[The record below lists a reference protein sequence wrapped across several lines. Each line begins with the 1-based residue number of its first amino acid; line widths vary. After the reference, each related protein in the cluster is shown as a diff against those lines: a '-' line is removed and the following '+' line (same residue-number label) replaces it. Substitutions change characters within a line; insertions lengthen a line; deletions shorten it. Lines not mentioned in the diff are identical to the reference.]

1 MSGRDDARTSAS
13 GECRERENVNPNAS
27 FTVYTRD
34 STDTDTAAEHRSAP
48 RRAAAAPGPVRSA
61 PAGATDI
68 THATILNDT
77 ATDTARAKAPTDP
90 AVSDGAPASGH
101 GLPASPET
109 AATLAARRATR
120 RRRFAWFFGV
130 LAIVALGAALYWFI
144 VGRFSEET
152 DDAYV
157 AGNVVQIAAQI
168 QGTVTD
174 VLVADTQQVKAG
186 QALVRLDDA
195 EAAAAFAQ
203 AQAQL
208 AQAVRQVANTRLS
221 MQTYEQTVKA
231 READLKLAQQ
241 AYRARAGAS
250 VEVVAPEELAR
261 AKSSLANAQ
270 AALAGAQ
277 AQREAARALG
287 SERPVGQ
294 NPAVQQAAAQF
305 KLAYRNL
312 KRTTIVSPVDGT
324 VGQRS
329 VQIGQQVGPGV
340 PLMSVV
346 QLRQVWVEANFK
358 EGQLRHMR
366 VGQPVRLESDLYG
379 ARVTYHGRVEG
390 FSAGTGSAFS
400 MLPSQNAAGN
410 WIKEGQLRHMRV
422 GQPVRLESDLYG
434 ARVTYHG
441 RVEGFSAGT
450 GSAFSMLPSQNA
462 AGNWI
467 KVVQR
472 LPVVISLE
480 PSELAAHPLRVGL
493 SMRATVQTKARG
505 GHLLDGD
512 APLPAQR
519 TRVHEMHAGEAEAAA
534 EAVIRANDGGQ

>member
-1 MSGRDDARTSAS
+1 M
-13 GECRERENVNPNAS
+13 
-27 FTVYTRD
+27 
-34 STDTDTAAEHRSAP
+34 
-48 RRAAAAPGPVRSA
+48 
-61 PAGATDI
+61 
-68 THATILNDT
+68 NDT
-77 ATDTARAKAPTDP
+77 ATDPARAKAPTDP

-379 ARVTYHGRVEG
+379 ARVTYHG
-390 FSAGTGSAFS
+390 
-400 MLPSQNAAGN
+400 
-410 WIKEGQLRHMRV
+410 
-422 GQPVRLESDLYG
+422 
-434 ARVTYHG
+434 
-441 RVEGFSAGT
+441 
-450 GSAFSMLPSQNA
+450 
-462 AGNWI
+462 
-467 KVVQR
+467 
-472 LPVVISLE
+472 
-480 PSELAAHPLRVGL
+480 
-493 SMRATVQTKARG
+493 
-505 GHLLDGD
+505 
-512 APLPAQR
+512 
-519 TRVHEMHAGEAEAAA
+519 
-534 EAVIRANDGGQ
+534 

>member
-130 LAIVALGAALYWFI
+130 LAIVA
-144 VGRFSEET
+144 
-152 DDAYV
+152 
-157 AGNVVQIAAQI
+157 
-168 QGTVTD
+168 
-174 VLVADTQQVKAG
+174 LVADTQQVKAG

-410 WIKEGQLRHMRV
+410 WIK
-422 GQPVRLESDLYG
+422 
-434 ARVTYHG
+434 
-441 RVEGFSAGT
+441 
-450 GSAFSMLPSQNA
+450 
-462 AGNWI
+462 
-467 KVVQR
+467 VVQR

>member
-34 STDTDTAAEHRSAP
+34 STDTAAEHRSAP

-130 LAIVALGAALYWFI
+130 LAIVA
-144 VGRFSEET
+144 
-152 DDAYV
+152 
-157 AGNVVQIAAQI
+157 
-168 QGTVTD
+168 
-174 VLVADTQQVKAG
+174 LVADTQQVKAG

-410 WIKEGQLRHMRV
+410 WIK
-422 GQPVRLESDLYG
+422 
-434 ARVTYHG
+434 
-441 RVEGFSAGT
+441 
-450 GSAFSMLPSQNA
+450 
-462 AGNWI
+462 
-467 KVVQR
+467 VVQR

>member
-27 FTVYTRD
+27 FTVYMRD
-34 STDTDTAAEHRSAP
+34 STETETETETETDTETEHRSAP

-329 VQIGQQVGPGV
+329 VQIGQQVG
-340 PLMSVV
+340 
-346 QLRQVWVEANFK
+346 
-358 EGQLRHMR
+358 
-366 VGQPVRLESDLYG
+366 
-379 ARVTYHGRVEG
+379 
-390 FSAGTGSAFS
+390 
-400 MLPSQNAAGN
+400 
-410 WIKEGQLRHMRV
+410 
-422 GQPVRLESDLYG
+422 
-434 ARVTYHG
+434 
-441 RVEGFSAGT
+441 
-450 GSAFSMLPSQNA
+450 
-462 AGNWI
+462 
-467 KVVQR
+467 
-472 LPVVISLE
+472 
-480 PSELAAHPLRVGL
+480 
-493 SMRATVQTKARG
+493 RG
-505 GHLLDGD
+505 C
-512 APLPAQR
+512 R
-519 TRVHEMHAGEAEAAA
+519 
-534 EAVIRANDGGQ
+534 

>member
-34 STDTDTAAEHRSAP
+34 STETEHRSVP

-241 AYRARAGAS
+241 AYRARA
-250 VEVVAPEELAR
+250 
-261 AKSSLANAQ
+261 KSSLANAQ

-410 WIKEGQLRHMRV
+410 WIK
-422 GQPVRLESDLYG
+422 
-434 ARVTYHG
+434 
-441 RVEGFSAGT
+441 
-450 GSAFSMLPSQNA
+450 
-462 AGNWI
+462 
-467 KVVQR
+467 VVQR

-519 TRVHEMHAGEAEAAA
+519 TRVHEMHAGEAEASCRRGA
-534 EAVIRANDGGQ
+534 G

>member
-1 MSGRDDARTSAS
+1 MIDRAGEWPRACDQADDPVDERAGRGKRAAHTTPSNPNPSNATSIVHPRESTDTVTEHASAS
-13 GECRERENVNPNAS
+13 GK
-27 FTVYTRD
+27 
-34 STDTDTAAEHRSAP
+34 TAVAP
-48 RRAAAAPGPVRSA
+48 EPTWP
-61 PAGATDI
+61 PHHGATDT
-68 THATILNDT
+68 THAKTLNDT
-77 ATDTARAKAPTDP
+77 ATDTLRAKAQNDTASADGSP
-90 AVSDGAPASGH
+90 ARHPAADGPSARPEDAAS
-101 GLPASPET
+101 
-109 AATLAARRATR
+109 LAARRATR
-120 RRRFAWFFGV
+120 RRRFTVLFGL
-130 LAIVALGAALYWFI
+130 LAIVALAAGLYWFL
-144 VGRFSEET
+144 VGRYSEET

-157 AGNVVQIAAQI
+157 AGNIVQIAAQI

-174 VLVADTQQVKAG
+174 IRVTDTQQVKAG
-186 QALVRLDDA
+186 QVLAKLDDA
-195 EAAAAFAQ
+195 DASATFEQ

-208 AQAVRQVANTRLS
+208 AQAVRQVANTRIS
-221 MQTYEQTVKA
+221 MGMYEETVKA

-261 AKSSLANAQ
+261 AQSNLANAQ
-270 AALAGAQ
+270 AALASAR
-277 AQREAARALG
+277 AQRDAARALG
-287 SERPVGQ
+287 SERPVEQ
-294 NPAVQQAAAQF
+294 NPSVQQAAAQY

-358 EGQLRHMR
+358 EGQIRHMR

-379 ARVTYHGRVEG
+379 
-390 FSAGTGSAFS
+390 S
-400 MLPSQNAAGN
+400 
-410 WIKEGQLRHMRV
+410 
-422 GQPVRLESDLYG
+422 
-434 ARVTYHG
+434 RVTYHG

-472 LPVVISLE
+472 VPVVISLE
-480 PSELAAHPLRVGL
+480 ASELTAHPLRVGL
-493 SMRATVQTKARG
+493 SMRATVETKARG
-505 GHLLDGD
+505 GHLLDGE
-512 APLPAQR
+512 APLPGLR
-519 TRVHEMHAGEAEAAA
+519 TRVHDGDAEEADAAA
-534 EAVIRANDGGQ
+534 DAVIRANDGGK

>member
-34 STDTDTAAEHRSAP
+34 STETETAAEHRSAP

-77 ATDTARAKAPTDP
+77 ATDTAHAKAPTDP

-157 AGNVVQIAAQI
+157 AGNV
-168 QGTVTD
+168 
-174 VLVADTQQVKAG
+174 
-186 QALVRLDDA
+186 
-195 EAAAAFAQ
+195 AQ

-410 WIKEGQLRHMRV
+410 WIK
-422 GQPVRLESDLYG
+422 
-434 ARVTYHG
+434 
-441 RVEGFSAGT
+441 
-450 GSAFSMLPSQNA
+450 
-462 AGNWI
+462 
-467 KVVQR
+467 VVQR

>member
-1 MSGRDDARTSAS
+1 M
-13 GECRERENVNPNAS
+13 
-27 FTVYTRD
+27 
-34 STDTDTAAEHRSAP
+34 
-48 RRAAAAPGPVRSA
+48 
-61 PAGATDI
+61 
-68 THATILNDT
+68 
-77 ATDTARAKAPTDP
+77 
-90 AVSDGAPASGH
+90 
-101 GLPASPET
+101 PASPET

-379 ARVTYHGRVEG
+379 ARVTYHGELDQGGAAPAGGDLAGAVGAGGAPVAGGAVDARDGADEG
-390 FSAGTGSAFS
+390 ARRASAGRRRA
-400 MLPSQNAAGN
+400 AAGAA
-410 WIKEGQLRHMRV
+410 HA
-422 GQPVRLESDLYG
+422 G
-434 ARVTYHG
+434 ARNARGRGGGGGRGGDPRERRWAVTG
-441 RVEGFSAGT
+441 RGDRGGA
-450 GSAFSMLPSQNA
+450 
-462 AGNWI
+462 
-467 KVVQR
+467 
-472 LPVVISLE
+472 
-480 PSELAAHPLRVGL
+480 VGL
-493 SMRATVQTKARG
+493 GRAQASIESG
-505 GHLLDGD
+505 GALDRS
-512 APLPAQR
+512 A
-519 TRVHEMHAGEAEAAA
+519 
-534 EAVIRANDGGQ
+534 

>member
-186 QALVRLDDA
+186 QA
-195 EAAAAFAQ
+195 
-203 AQAQL
+203 
-208 AQAVRQVANTRLS
+208 
-221 MQTYEQTVKA
+221 
-231 READLKLAQQ
+231 QQ

-410 WIKEGQLRHMRV
+410 WIK
-422 GQPVRLESDLYG
+422 
-434 ARVTYHG
+434 
-441 RVEGFSAGT
+441 
-450 GSAFSMLPSQNA
+450 
-462 AGNWI
+462 
-467 KVVQR
+467 VVQR

>member
-1 MSGRDDARTSAS
+1 M
-13 GECRERENVNPNAS
+13 
-27 FTVYTRD
+27 
-34 STDTDTAAEHRSAP
+34 
-48 RRAAAAPGPVRSA
+48 
-61 PAGATDI
+61 
-68 THATILNDT
+68 NDT

-400 MLPSQNAAGN
+400 
-410 WIKEGQLRHMRV
+410 
-422 GQPVRLESDLYG
+422 
-434 ARVTYHG
+434 
-441 RVEGFSAGT
+441 
-450 GSAFSMLPSQNA
+450 
-462 AGNWI
+462 
-467 KVVQR
+467 
-472 LPVVISLE
+472 LE

>member
-1 MSGRDDARTSAS
+1 M
-13 GECRERENVNPNAS
+13 N
-27 FTVYTRD
+27 TRD
-34 STDTDTAAEHRSAP
+34 STDTATEHRSP
-48 RRAAAAPGPVRSA
+48 PERSA
-61 PAGATDI
+61 MPPGHARPTHDSATDI
-68 THATILNDT
+68 THAKTLNDT
-77 ATDTARAKAPTDP
+77 ATHTRRAKAPNDTTT
-90 AVSDGAPASGH
+90 ADGAHATPASEH
-101 GLPASPET
+101 AHPDAAAS
-109 AATLAARRATR
+109 LAARRATR
-120 RRRFAWFFGV
+120 RRRFTLFFGL
-130 LAIVALGAALYWFI
+130 LAIVALAAALYWFL

-174 VLVADTQQVKAG
+174 ILVTDTQRVKAG
-186 QALVRLDDA
+186 QVLVKLDDA
-195 EAAAAFAQ
+195 DASAAYAQ
-203 AQAQL
+203 ARAQL

-221 MQTYEQTVKA
+221 MGMYEETVKA
-231 READLKLAQQ
+231 READLRLAQQ
-241 AYRARAGAS
+241 AYRARVGAS

-277 AQREAARALG
+277 AQLDAARALG
-287 SERPVGQ
+287 SERPAGQ
-294 NPAVQQAAAQF
+294 NPAVQQAGAQF

-358 EGQLRHMR
+358 EGQIRHMR
-366 VGQPVRLESDLYG
+366 VGQPVQLESDLYG
-379 ARVTYHGRVEG
+379 ARVTYRGRVEG

-400 MLPSQNAAGN
+400 MLP
-410 WIKEGQLRHMRV
+410 
-422 GQPVRLESDLYG
+422 P
-434 ARVTYHG
+434 
-441 RVEGFSAGT
+441 
-450 GSAFSMLPSQNA
+450 QNA

-472 LPVVISLE
+472 VPVVISLE

-493 SMRATVQTKARG
+493 SMKATVRTKERG
-505 GHLLDGD
+505 GHLLDGE
-512 APLPAQR
+512 APLPGLR
-519 TRVHEMHAGEAEAAA
+519 TQVHDGYAGEADAAA
-534 EAVIRANDGGQ
+534 EAVIRENDGGR

>member
-261 AKSSLANAQ
+261 AKS
-270 AALAGAQ
+270 
-277 AQREAARALG
+277 
-287 SERPVGQ
+287 
-294 NPAVQQAAAQF
+294 
-305 KLAYRNL
+305 
-312 KRTTIVSPVDGT
+312 
-324 VGQRS
+324 
-329 VQIGQQVGPGV
+329 
-340 PLMSVV
+340 
-346 QLRQVWVEANFK
+346 NF
-358 EGQLRHMR
+358 
-366 VGQPVRLESDLYG
+366 
-379 ARVTYHGRVEG
+379 
-390 FSAGTGSAFS
+390 
-400 MLPSQNAAGN
+400 
-410 WIKEGQLRHMRV
+410 KEGQLRHMRV

>member
-34 STDTDTAAEHRSAP
+34 STETEHRSVP

-277 AQREAARALG
+277 AQREAARAT
-287 SERPVGQ
+287 GQ
-294 NPAVQQAAAQF
+294 RAAGRAEPGGAAGGRAVQAGVPEPEAHDDRVAGGRDGRAA
-305 KLAYRNL
+305 
-312 KRTTIVSPVDGT
+312 
-324 VGQRS
+324 VGADRAA
-329 VQIGQQVGPGV
+329 GGPGV

-346 QLRQVWVEANFK
+346 QLRQVWVEANF
-358 EGQLRHMR
+358 
-366 VGQPVRLESDLYG
+366 
-379 ARVTYHGRVEG
+379 
-390 FSAGTGSAFS
+390 
-400 MLPSQNAAGN
+400 
-410 WIKEGQLRHMRV
+410 KEGQLRHMRV

>member
-208 AQAVRQVANTRLS
+208 AQ
-221 MQTYEQTVKA
+221 E
-231 READLKLAQQ
+231 

-410 WIKEGQLRHMRV
+410 WIK
-422 GQPVRLESDLYG
+422 
-434 ARVTYHG
+434 
-441 RVEGFSAGT
+441 
-450 GSAFSMLPSQNA
+450 
-462 AGNWI
+462 
-467 KVVQR
+467 VVQR

>member
-1 MSGRDDARTSAS
+1 M
-13 GECRERENVNPNAS
+13 
-27 FTVYTRD
+27 
-34 STDTDTAAEHRSAP
+34 
-48 RRAAAAPGPVRSA
+48 
-61 PAGATDI
+61 
-68 THATILNDT
+68 
-77 ATDTARAKAPTDP
+77 
-90 AVSDGAPASGH
+90 
-101 GLPASPET
+101 PASPET

-208 AQAVRQVANTRLS
+208 AQAVRQVAKHAAVDADVRADG
-221 MQTYEQTVKA
+221 EGA
-231 READLKLAQQ
+231 RGGPEA
-241 AYRARAGAS
+241 RAAGVSGAAGAS

-410 WIKEGQLRHMRV
+410 WIK
-422 GQPVRLESDLYG
+422 
-434 ARVTYHG
+434 
-441 RVEGFSAGT
+441 
-450 GSAFSMLPSQNA
+450 
-462 AGNWI
+462 
-467 KVVQR
+467 VVQR

-480 PSELAAHPLRVGL
+480 PSELAAYPLRVGL

>member
-1 MSGRDDARTSAS
+1 M
-13 GECRERENVNPNAS
+13 
-27 FTVYTRD
+27 
-34 STDTDTAAEHRSAP
+34 
-48 RRAAAAPGPVRSA
+48 
-61 PAGATDI
+61 
-68 THATILNDT
+68 NDT

-241 AYRARAGAS
+241 AYRARA
-250 VEVVAPEELAR
+250 
-261 AKSSLANAQ
+261 KSSLANAQ

-410 WIKEGQLRHMRV
+410 WIK
-422 GQPVRLESDLYG
+422 
-434 ARVTYHG
+434 
-441 RVEGFSAGT
+441 
-450 GSAFSMLPSQNA
+450 
-462 AGNWI
+462 
-467 KVVQR
+467 VVQR

-519 TRVHEMHAGEAEAAA
+519 TRVHEMHAGEAEASCRRGA
-534 EAVIRANDGGQ
+534 G

>member
-1 MSGRDDARTSAS
+1 MSGTHACGPKPPTPEDTDT
-13 GECRERENVNPNAS
+13 NAT
-27 FTVYTRD
+27 FTVYTSD
-34 STDTDTAAEHRSAP
+34 STDTAPEHRSP
-48 RRAAAAPGPVRSA
+48 SGRSA
-61 PAGATDI
+61 TACGPARPLPAGATDI
-68 THATILNDT
+68 THAKTLNDT
-77 ATDTARAKAPTDP
+77 ATDTPRAKAPTDP
-90 AVSDGAPASGH
+90 AALDGAHAQPVPAHERG
-101 GLPASPET
+101 SPPPPEA

-120 RRRFAWFFGV
+120 RRRFALFFGL
-130 LAIVALGAALYWFI
+130 LALAALTAGLYWF
-144 VGRFSEET
+144 VAGRFSEET

-186 QALVRLDDA
+186 QALVKLDDA
-195 EAAAAFAQ
+195 DASAAFAQ
-203 AQAQL
+203 ARAQL

-221 MQTYEQTVKA
+221 MGMYEETVKA

-241 AYRARAGAS
+241 AY
-250 VEVVAPEELAR
+250 PEELAR
-261 AKSSLANAQ
+261 RKSSLANAQ

-277 AQREAARALG
+277 AQLEAARALG
-287 SERPVGQ
+287 SERPVEQ

-312 KRTTIVSPVDGT
+312 RRTTIVSPVDGT

-358 EGQLRHMR
+358 EGQIRHMR

-390 FSAGTGSAFS
+390 
-400 MLPSQNAAGN
+400 
-410 WIKEGQLRHMRV
+410 V
-422 GQPVRLESDLYG
+422 
-434 ARVTYHG
+434 
-441 RVEGFSAGT
+441 SAGT

-493 SMRATVQTKARG
+493 SMRATVETKVRG
-505 GHLLDGD
+505 GRLLDGD
-512 APLPAQR
+512 APLPGLR
-519 TRVHEMHAGEAEAAA
+519 TRVHEAQAGEAEAAA
-534 EAVIRANDGGQ
+534 SAVIRENDGRR

>member
-186 QALVRLDDA
+186 QAL
-195 EAAAAFAQ
+195 
-203 AQAQL
+203 
-208 AQAVRQVANTRLS
+208 
-221 MQTYEQTVKA
+221 
-231 READLKLAQQ
+231 
-241 AYRARAGAS
+241 
-250 VEVVAPEELAR
+250 AR

-410 WIKEGQLRHMRV
+410 WIK
-422 GQPVRLESDLYG
+422 
-434 ARVTYHG
+434 
-441 RVEGFSAGT
+441 
-450 GSAFSMLPSQNA
+450 
-462 AGNWI
+462 
-467 KVVQR
+467 VVQR

>member
-1 MSGRDDARTSAS
+1 M
-13 GECRERENVNPNAS
+13 
-27 FTVYTRD
+27 YTRD
-34 STDTDTAAEHRSAP
+34 STDTETAAEHRSVP

-68 THATILNDT
+68 TLATILNDT
-77 ATDTARAKAPTDP
+77 ATDTAHAKAPTDP
-90 AVSDGAPASGH
+90 AVSDSAPASGH

-241 AYRARAGAS
+241 AYRARAG
-250 VEVVAPEELAR
+250 R
-261 AKSSLANAQ
+261 
-270 AALAGAQ
+270 
-277 AQREAARALG
+277 RWRWW
-287 SERPVGQ
+287 R
-294 NPAVQQAAAQF
+294 
-305 KLAYRNL
+305 R
-312 KRTTIVSPVDGT
+312 
-324 VGQRS
+324 RS
-329 VQIGQQVGPGV
+329 W
-340 PLMSVV
+340 
-346 QLRQVWVEANFK
+346 R
-358 EGQLRHMR
+358 
-366 VGQPVRLESDLYG
+366 
-379 ARVTYHGRVEG
+379 GR
-390 FSAGTGSAFS
+390 SRR
-400 MLPSQNAAGN
+400 
-410 WIKEGQLRHMRV
+410 W
-422 GQPVRLESDLYG
+422 
-434 ARVTYHG
+434 
-441 RVEGFSAGT
+441 
-450 GSAFSMLPSQNA
+450 
-462 AGNWI
+462 
-467 KVVQR
+467 
-472 LPVVISLE
+472 
-480 PSELAAHPLRVGL
+480 
-493 SMRATVQTKARG
+493 
-505 GHLLDGD
+505 
-512 APLPAQR
+512 R
-519 TRVHEMHAGEAEAAA
+519 TRRRRWRERRRNGRRRARWAASG
-534 EAVIRANDGGQ
+534 RSGRTRRCSRRPRSSSWRTGT

>member
-1 MSGRDDARTSAS
+1 M
-13 GECRERENVNPNAS
+13 
-27 FTVYTRD
+27 YTRD
-34 STDTDTAAEHRSAP
+34 STETDTAAEHRSVP

-77 ATDTARAKAPTDP
+77 ATDTAHAKAPTDP
-90 AVSDGAPASGH
+90 AVSDSAPASGH

-203 AQAQL
+203 AQAQ
-208 AQAVRQVANTRLS
+208 
-221 MQTYEQTVKA
+221 
-231 READLKLAQQ
+231 LAQQ

-410 WIKEGQLRHMRV
+410 WIK
-422 GQPVRLESDLYG
+422 
-434 ARVTYHG
+434 
-441 RVEGFSAGT
+441 
-450 GSAFSMLPSQNA
+450 
-462 AGNWI
+462 
-467 KVVQR
+467 VVQR